1 MGRNESAVTEDT
13 APTGEVSNGVEK
25 FSVAVGNAEDARK
38 LEISFDFGG
47 STARAVELFGEEAVY
62 AGFIKGAKVALQG
75 NIRAKLSLE
84 GEDAKSD
91 DEILAEAADWKP
103 GTRAT
108 RATSKT
114 SKIEKLLEGMGDD
127 EKAALLLKIQEMAT
141 AE

>member
-1 MGRNESAVTEDT
+1 MSRNEQEVTE
-13 APTGEVSNGVEK
+13 ANTGEVANGIEK
-25 FSVAVGNAEDARK
+25 FTVSVGNEEGARK
-38 LEISFDFGG
+38 LELSFDFGN
-47 STARAVELFGEEAVY
+47 STARAVELFGEEAVL

-75 NIRAKLSLE
+75 NVRAKMSLT

-91 DEILAEAADWKP
+91 DEILSEAADWKP

-127 EKAALLLKIQEMAT
+127 EKAALLAKIQEMAT

>member
-1 MGRNESAVTEDT
+1 MSRNESAVTEDT

-127 EKAALLLKIQEMAT
+127 EKAALLLKIQEMAG
-141 AE
+141 E